1 MRNLF
6 KISLDTYPN
15 GFVEKSGFFLSKAGE
30 RVFETAPPIFSILS
44 FLKRL
49 VERGVRL
56 EYVTGRPL
64 RTRLVTANWLG
75 RHGFPFGGLYFGM
88 SAEGKVSLAVQKRAA
103 LILDDDPEVLRRAKE
118 AGIQVYSVRW
128 PYNAGEKAVF
138 LANWKDFLF

>member
-30 RVFETAPPIFSILS
+30 RGFETAPPILPVLS
-44 FLKRL
+44 FLRRL
-49 VERGVRL
+49 AESGVQL